1 MVHSS
6 VKTITKAGYHFS
18 QVSLFMK
25 TIHVWR
31 VLGLPDF
38 KKWSWRQPKCSAWVS
53 KVRLHKPAGD
63 VHLLNAVL
71 IRNIEADLSFL
82 CSASIILFEA
92 RSGFCSLSLSLGWS
106 PSVTC
111 MLVLLEA
118 LWGSER
124 EALRGS
130 EVSINQTSSGFYM
143 EINPQAVRNSTEGV
157 IIKGN

>member
-6 VKTITKAGYHFS
+6 VKTITKAGYHFG

-53 KVRLHKPAGD
+53 KVGLHKPAGD
-63 VHLLNAVL
+63 VNLLNAVL

-92 RSGFCSLSLSLGWS
+92 RSGFCSLPLSLGWS

-124 EALRGS
+124 EALRQGALRW
-130 EVSINQTSSGFYM
+130 VQTKHPPDF
-143 EINPQAVRNSTEGV
+143 TW
-157 IIKGN
+157 K